1 MKDRSQL
8 RMDARHEAA
17 EGRLGVALEMYDRA
31 VREADEAGD
40 SPDPLLHVRIADL
53 HHQLGHERSA
63 LASYRLAAD
72 RYREEGLILNAVAV
86 WKRVLRG
93 YPSHIESHRA
103 LAELHRDQGLVAEAR
118 VHLLHFVEAA
128 DRTGRSDEGLDAL
141 VDFLAVAYDGEVARV
156 LRAYQALLRR
166 RAEAAAEAAEIEGA
180 GPDLADTLPGPTAAP
195 AGRRRAPGRRGVRR
209 LLPVLPS
216 VAPAAS

>member
-1 MKDRSQL
+1 MSDRSQL

-17 EGRLGVALEMYDRA
+17 EGRLGVALEMYERA
-31 VREADEAGD
+31 IREADEAGD
-40 SPDPLLHVRIADL
+40 APDPLLHVRIADL
-53 HHQLGHERSA
+53 HHRLGHERSA

-93 YPSHIESHRA
+93 YPSHIEAHRA
-103 LAELHRDQGLVAEAR
+103 LAEVHVDQDLVAEAR
-118 VHLLHFVEAA
+118 LHLLNFVEAA
-128 DRTGRSDEGLDAL
+128 DRTGRSEEALDAL
-141 VDFLAVAYDGEVARV
+141 VDFLAVTYDGEVARV

-166 RAEAAAEAAEIEGA
+166 RAEADSRAADVQLPQTPSGTKL
-180 GPDLADTLPGPTAAP
+180 GPGGRGLA
-195 AGRRRAPGRRGVRR
+195 RGRRGVRR

-216 VAPAAS
+216 VAAVTG

>member
-17 EGRLGVALEMYDRA
+17 EGRLGVALEMYGRA

-40 SPDPLLHVRIADL
+40 APDPLLHVRIADL

-72 RYREEGLILNAVAV
+72 RYREEGLVLNAVAV

-93 YPSHIESHRA
+93 YPSHIEAHRA
-103 LAELHRDQGLVAEAR
+103 LAALHLDQDLVAEAKL
-118 VHLLHFVEAA
+118 HLLHFVEAA
-128 DRTGRSDEGLDAL
+128 DRTGRCEEALDAL
-141 VDFLAVAYDGEVARV
+141 VDFLAVEYEGEVARV

-166 RAEAAAEAAEIEGA
+166 RAETDAEAAEVQRAEA
-180 GPDLADTLPGPTAAP
+180 ELASTLSVPMAA
-195 AGRRRAPGRRGVRR
+195 ADGRRLTNGRRGVRR